1 MHGAL
6 VLFSNNAERARGG
19 SPGATTPVFTDA
31 QMHAYAADERERCAK
46 LRTVAAQ
53 VLRDMQA
60 QGVLLEWQTLL
71 DEALMA

>member
-1 MHGAL
+1 MNQAGIERL
-6 VLFSNNAERARGG
+6 RARIAELHECLTKCAE
-19 SPGATTPVFTDA
+19 S
-31 QMHAYAADERERCAK
+31 AYETGVADERERCAK

-71 DEALMA
+71 DEALIA